1 MKETEVLHKPSS
13 TRSSLHAKT
22 TRSPR
27 HVSTPAPPTNGDVEA
42 TAKMKRRVA
51 VTVTVASGG
60 GDFVVVDSD
69 PRKDTYWSKA
79 LSIAHLQ

>member
-13 TRSSLHAKT
+13 TRSSLHANT

-27 HVSTPAPPTNGDVEA
+27 HVSTPPPTNGDVEA

-51 VTVTVASGG
+51 VTVASGG

-69 PRKDTYWSKA
+69 PRKDKYWS
-79 LSIAHLQ
+79 